1 MRLGCQFFIVEGC
14 YTYSKLPRQFNNN
27 HPRIGFIG
35 ILFYLGNCISLVNIP
50 PLWGKSNRFS
60 SVLMIELPHLRNS
73 VSRRW
78 FHEGRQVYPSPG
90 HRVVMSSGSVL
101 LRNVTREEWGGEW
114 RCRVENQLGSK
125 DVTLNLVVFGKSIRI
140 FISGA
145 PLINK

>member
-1 MRLGCQFFIVEGC
+1 MN
-14 YTYSKLPRQFNNN
+14 SA
-27 HPRIGFIG
+27 
-35 ILFYLGNCISLVNIP
+35 
-50 PLWGKSNRFS
+50 
-60 SVLMIELPHLRNS
+60 LMIELPHLRNS

-78 FHEGRQVYPSPG
+78 FHEGRQVFPSPG

-140 FISGA
+140 FFCMVVKQRTTWIVAYCSGCRTGNGGILTRA
-145 PLINK
+145 DVMV